1 MSDGDTR
8 SEPGDLKSALA
19 RLDPLADASIQLH
32 GILQLGLDKLPLPGS
47 GATLQRCTAPPQ
59 CCATRPGGLMT
70 TPWLMPVPST
80 ASRCTRGVPQ
90 AKRPAVLGG
99 KRASPQTAA
108 NCGS

>member
-47 GATLQRCTAPPQ
+47 GATLQRWQGRQTGVAADCRKPQ
-59 CCATRPGGLMT
+59 VVIHK
-70 TPWLMPVPST
+70 TPQNV
-80 ASRCTRGVPQ
+80 RC
-90 AKRPAVLGG
+90 
-99 KRASPQTAA
+99 
-108 NCGS
+108 